1 MTLRAALADGG
12 RSGLHGAFAPA
23 PPRLPPVAQKLVDRY
38 GSGDQP
44 RKSPRQLAAL
54 LHRLRAVEYRWDAVG
69 AFDRLDVA
77 WVLWSGP
84 EPPAEQPPFLAAY
97 LDWLAAPFRRVQAR
111 RMAIAWAASF
121 DPRRRSIRLVGDWL
135 AAHAAALGA
144 PWTGLA
150 ETHEIFAVT
159 RGPARLAEA
168 YLASDETS
176 ADFFDR
182 LGLKGRTRAGGLA
195 FEALNAAAGLVEGR
209 VADEPRLAARLI
221 DLSLHEG
228 AYRPS
233 VRARLAPEPAHA
245 VRRRL
250 AEALLLPWRERSP
263 PAEVKALIIDH
274 LLRQDGDCRLPES
287 SRADALWDTVRAPAR
302 AIFHRWL
309 TDATIVLFFRLLSGL
324 TPDDPKR
331 WQAERIFVNAY
342 AAEIDHAWLLAG
354 PRAVAALGENGIG
367 HGRLAGCRPDLLA
380 LVLRIRGIIIVA
392 TNDDKAWRAWLPRND
407 LAPPLYG
414 GRSPPI
420 YPAGLTMGADFS
432 PNFSLAD
439 DGLWQDRL
447 HDFIDARTGLRIPR
461 HAYLA

>member
-1 MTLRAALADGG
+1 MSLRTALAGDD
-12 RSGLHGAFAPA
+12 RNGLRDPFAPP
-23 PPRLPPVAQKLVDRY
+23 PPRLPPIADKLVDRY
-38 GSGDQP
+38 GSGGEP
-44 RKSPRQLAAL
+44 RKSARQLAAL
-54 LHRLRAVEYRWDAVG
+54 LHRLRAAQYRWDAVG

-84 EPPAEQPPFLAAY
+84 EPPAEQPPFLSAY

-111 RMAIAWAASF
+111 RMAIAWAAALN
-121 DPRRRSIRLVGDWL
+121 PELRSIRQVGDWL

-144 PWTGLA
+144 PWTALA
-150 ETHEIFAVT
+150 ETHDIFAAG
-159 RGPARLAEA
+159 RGPARLAETF
-168 YLASDETS
+168 LASDESS

-182 LGLKGRTRAGGLA
+182 LGLKGRTRAGGLV
-195 FEALNAAAGLVEGR
+195 FEALGIAAELVEAR
-209 VADEPRLAARLI
+209 VAGAPRLAARLVA
-221 DLSLHEG
+221 LSMHDG
-228 AYRPS
+228 AFRPA
-233 VRARLAPEPAHA
+233 VRARLAPERADA
-245 VRRRL
+245 VRRQI
-250 AEALLLPWRERSP
+250 AEALLLPWQERSP
-263 PAEVKALIIDH
+263 PADVKALIIDH
-274 LLRQDGDCRLPES
+274 LLRHYGDCRLS
-287 SRADALWDTVRAPAR
+287 DGAAADTVWERLRPPAR

-309 TDATIVLFFRLLSGL
+309 TDTTVAVFFRLLGGF
-324 TPDDPKR
+324 TPADPKR
-331 WQAERIFVNAY
+331 WQAERAFVNAY
-342 AAEIDHAWLLAG
+342 ADEIDHAWLLAG
-354 PRAVAALGENGIG
+354 PRGVAALGDSGLG

-380 LVLRIRGIIIVA
+380 LVLRIRGITIVA

-447 HDFIDARTGLRIPR
+447 HDFIDARTGLQIPR